1 MFKVLIHPSVT
12 PTYNQLNLLMKSVL
26 MVGMC
31 MAAGMAQFDAIK
43 KAAHTVKDGVEKAE
57 HKVENLAKEEV
68 HEIEVGLF

>member
-1 MFKVLIHPSVT
+1 
-12 PTYNQLNLLMKSVL
+12 MKSVL